1 MQLTPDEYNMVEE
14 TKAIV
19 KAVTESGKATH
30 EEESWLRET
39 VDHHLFHAIVHINNY
54 GTTHQ
59 QVDLQNALCRLAMA
73 NYVAENWR

>member
-1 MQLTPDEYNMVEE
+1 MLTLHELKMIQAAADITQM
-14 TKAIV
+14 
-19 KAVTESGKATH
+19 VTESGKATH
-30 EEESWLRET
+30 EEESWLHET
-39 VDHHLFHAIVHINNY
+39 VDHHLFYAMVHITNY